1 MASNTVA
8 DARPETDDISKTPQ
22 SDYLDR
28 LMRRGSFEALWPLF
42 ARAQRP
48 AKELTESYSA
58 LVHLRPF
65 LASGGPY
72 RVVHVGDGA
81 HARTAAMFALKT
93 KAENVSVDPELNVRL
108 VEEWRERFAVRRF
121 DWRKALIQDVAAEL
135 DALPEMPTL
144 VTFVHAHISV
154 DHVLGMFRWD
164 AAFTLSCC
172 SPGKQLT
179 QRFAIETSGDDPNV
193 LSPGRS
199 YQVLVNRPVGRR
211 PSHGSRVTLQVP

>member
-1 MASNTVA
+1 MVSNDVSGS
-8 DARPETDDISKTPQ
+8 RPDPDDISTVPQ

-28 LMRRGSFEALWPLF
+28 LMRRASFEALWPLF

-65 LASGGPY
+65 LASGGPH

-93 KAENVSVDPELNVRL
+93 NAENVSVDPELNVAL
-108 VEEWRERFAVRRF
+108 IEEWRDRFAVRRF
-121 DWRKALIQDVAAEL
+121 DWRKAPIQDVAAEL

-154 DHVLGMFRWD
+154 DYVLGMLRWD
-164 AAFTLSCC
+164 VAFTLSCC

-179 QRFAIETSGDDPNV
+179 QNLAIETSGEDANV

-199 YQVLVNRPVGRR
+199 YQVLVNRR
-211 PSHGSRVTLQVP
+211 